1 MKLIILTGAP
11 ASGKSSLSKA
21 LSERTSIEFVSK
33 DDLKI
38 GLFEQYGFTSHDQKK
53 SLSKLSEKML
63 YERIKDSILKQRDII
78 VDNNFKNYD
87 IIRSYLHDYCNVTV
101 YCIYCVAS
109 SDILAKRYNE
119 RITSGNRHEALYT
132 LNQYPVIDGVSKFHP
147 IITADDVERIQ
158 MEVREKTFGD
168 FILEINTDNIDVD
181 FDSLCDSIMSFCGL
195 SKIAREVK

>member
-1 MKLIILTGAP
+1 MRLIILTGAP

-21 LSERTSIEFVSK
+21 LSERTSIEFISK

-38 GLFEQYGFTSHDQKK
+38 QLFEQYGFTSHDQKK
-53 SLSKLSEKML
+53 NLSRLGEKLL
-63 YERIKDSILKQRDII
+63 FERIKDAISKNRDII

-87 IIRSYLHDYCNVTV
+87 TIRSFMHDFRDVSV
-101 YCIYCVAS
+101 YCINCVAS

-147 IITADDVERIQ
+147 IITAEDVDRIQ

-168 FILEINTDNIDVD
+168 FILEINTDNIEVD
-181 FDSLCDSIMSFCGL
+181 FDSLCDRILTFCGL
-195 SKIAREVK
+195 SKIAKEKK

>member
-63 YERIKDSILKQRDII
+63 YERIKDSILKQRQ
-78 VDNNFKNYD
+78 KNKNLSRHTLKKTQAKYLPR
-87 IIRSYLHDYCNVTV
+87 RSTMVRLLKRTERLL
-101 YCIYCVAS
+101 S
-109 SDILAKRYNE
+109 TAKRWM
-119 RITSGNRHEALYT
+119 AL
-132 LNQYPVIDGVSKFHP
+132 
-147 IITADDVERIQ
+147 
-158 MEVREKTFGD
+158 
-168 FILEINTDNIDVD
+168 
-181 FDSLCDSIMSFCGL
+181 
-195 SKIAREVK
+195 

>member
-21 LSERTSIEFVSK
+21 LSERTAIDFISK
-33 DDLKI
+33 DNLKI

-53 SLSKLSEKML
+53 NLSRLGEKML
-63 YERIKDSILKQRDII
+63 YDRIKDSILKQQDII

-87 IIRSYLHDYCNVTV
+87 IIRSYQQDFCNVRV
-101 YCIYCVAS
+101 YCINCAAS
-109 SDILAKRYNE
+109 SDILAQRYNE

-147 IITADDVERIQ
+147 IITADDVDRIQ

-168 FILEINTDNIDVD
+168 FILEIDTNNIDVD
-181 FDSLCDSIMSFCGL
+181 FDSLCDRIMSFCGL
-195 SKIAREVK
+195 SKIAKEVK